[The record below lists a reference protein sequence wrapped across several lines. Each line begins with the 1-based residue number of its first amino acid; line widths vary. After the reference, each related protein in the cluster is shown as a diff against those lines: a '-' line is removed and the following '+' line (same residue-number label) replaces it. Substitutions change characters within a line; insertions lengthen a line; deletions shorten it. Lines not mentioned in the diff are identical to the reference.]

1 MSVRGQTKERQM
13 AGKKSESTSLV
24 QYGDFS
30 LDEVNELK
38 RDSEQHNGGGVIY
51 KLKPGRTV
59 IRVIPPRKGEKL
71 MKVAYVHYLDVP
83 GVGRV
88 SFNCPRLMA
97 KRPCPICKTEN
108 ELMATGDD
116 ADFKKAKKLKAK
128 RQLYMNMVVRGE
140 EASGPRVLRF
150 GKMIEDQLIEIR
162 QDEED
167 GGNFAHPTQGFDLKI
182 SRKGEGQNDTE
193 YKVTA
198 SGQRPSPLAE
208 DASEMTDLI
217 EHQPDLSRFL
227 RVLSDEQIQRKL
239 RGEEGGREEEDDA
252 PRRRPAP
259 AQQTRRPSRNID
271 DEVEGIVVDDGDDD

>member
-1 MSVRGQTKERQM
+1 M
-13 AGKKSESTSLV
+13 AGKKSDSTSIV

-38 RDSEQHNGGGVIY
+38 RDSEQHNGGGAIY

-59 IRVIPPRKGEKL
+59 VRVIPPRKNEKL

-97 KRPCPICKTEN
+97 KRPCKVCKTEN

-128 RQLYMNMVVRGE
+128 RQLYMNMIVRGE
-140 EASGPRVLRF
+140 EANGPRVLRF

-162 QDEED
+162 QDEDD

-198 SGQRPSPLAE
+198 SGQRPSPLAD
-208 DASEMTDLI
+208 DASQMQDWI
-217 EHQPDLSRFL
+217 DGQPDLSRFL
-227 RVLSDEQIQRKL
+227 RVLSDEQIDRKL
-239 RGEEGGREEEDDA
+239 RGEDGGRDDDEDSS
-252 PRRRPAP
+252 RRRLPP
-259 AQQTRRPSRNID
+259 QQAARRPSRSID
-271 DEVEGIVVDDGDDD
+271 DEVDNVVVDDEF